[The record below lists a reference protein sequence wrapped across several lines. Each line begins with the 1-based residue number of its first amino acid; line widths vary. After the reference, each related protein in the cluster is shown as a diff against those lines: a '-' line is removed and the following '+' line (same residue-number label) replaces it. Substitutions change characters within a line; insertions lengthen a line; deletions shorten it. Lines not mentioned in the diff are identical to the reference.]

1 MRKVSFSRLIKLHI
15 LLDPEELGRAI
26 MLVGKEHAIVGGLLS
41 QLCQLE
47 VRSLLDGKLFLVL
60 FVELVEQRLF

>member
-26 MLVGKEHAIVGGLLS
+26 MLVGKKHTIVGWLLS

-60 FVELVEQRLF
+60 FVELVEQWLF